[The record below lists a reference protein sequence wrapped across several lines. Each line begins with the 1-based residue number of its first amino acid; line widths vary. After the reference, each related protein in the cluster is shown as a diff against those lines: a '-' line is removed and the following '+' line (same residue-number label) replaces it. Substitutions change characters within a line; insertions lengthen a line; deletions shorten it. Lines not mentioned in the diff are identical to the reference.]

1 MLMLSK
7 RVYHKH
13 KESYQSLK
21 SNSELKLGRH
31 WILWLTED
39 NIWEEKLLRQ
49 ENRQASRDFRSDQ
62 PG

>member
-1 MLMLSK
+1 MLMLFE

-13 KESYQSLK
+13 KEPYQSLK

-31 WILWLTED
+31 WILWPTKN

-49 ENRQASRDFRSDQ
+49 ENRETSRDFRSDQ